1 MILRSRD
8 LINGGYKSGA
18 TTFCGYD
25 AASSNVPP
33 AHLRRNKSVN
43 NTVKGELFFVRKV
56 PLTLQKIVLSKS
68 VPLSADSGLR
78 LCLKKPPPFVKG
90 GRKLLVCS
98 P

>member
-1 MILRSRD
+1 MRSGGLRD
-8 LINGGYKSGA
+8 GGYKNGA

-25 AASSNVPP
+25 TASVNVSP

-78 LCLKKPPPFVKG
+78 LCLKNPQAFEKA
-90 GRKLLVCS
+90 
-98 P
+98 